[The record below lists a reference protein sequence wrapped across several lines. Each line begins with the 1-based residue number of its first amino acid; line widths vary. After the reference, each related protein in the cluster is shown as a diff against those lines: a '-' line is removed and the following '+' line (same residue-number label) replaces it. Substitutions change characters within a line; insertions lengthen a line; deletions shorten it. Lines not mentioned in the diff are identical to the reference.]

1 MQFQI
6 VKEPMSII
14 EVDMNKG
21 ESIRVLPLMPEPW
34 CICLAILMLIPSLVT
49 ENFFAKL
56 KFPL

>member
-1 MQFQI
+1 
-6 VKEPMSII
+6 MSII